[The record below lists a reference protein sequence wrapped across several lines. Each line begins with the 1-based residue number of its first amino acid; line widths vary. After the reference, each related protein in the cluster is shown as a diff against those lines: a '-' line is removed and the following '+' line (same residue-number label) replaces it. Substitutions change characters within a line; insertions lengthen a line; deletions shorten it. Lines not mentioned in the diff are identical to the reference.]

1 VSTDGL
7 LASAPPTSVRFNSMI
22 YKYATLDQS
31 RGDGGLRGRLLA
43 ERNTVP
49 FLHGRAS
56 FGGRI
61 VGAYDVHARRWQKAA
76 KAPGAVVVDD
86 ISSVRRAPIEHVMA
100 SHYSAMHIFHGFHI
114 RTS

>member
-1 VSTDGL
+1 
-7 LASAPPTSVRFNSMI
+7 MI

-76 KAPGAVVVDD
+76 KAPGAVVVEHD